1 MNKDQKA
8 KEWRELKAAEAAFFR
23 SLQFLSER
31 VRRARRESLVC
42 RAQFWGGRSAARL
55 DSHLLLPRFP
65 VVSMAVNRRA
75 SVPIALFR
83 FRRELVFLFLEKH
96 VERRHRAVTT
106 GDVLVPVEFV
116 CGGKRF
122 TAVNLL
128 LQHPKI
134 VSYHDNLMEEDL
146 QLDFL
151 FLKILVRRFQNQFAA
166 APARR
171 KFPDD
176 GIRFV
181 QSKLVNN
188 AGDDLFDEL
197 SEGNIQA
204 GERRLRFRGLN
215 LAGLRRKGTLEV
227 VELNVNTLLG
237 DRRHNTGAVLRVP
250 DLLADVECFNF
261 HCCDV
266 FNLCREPVS

>member
-1 MNKDQKA
+1 
-8 KEWRELKAAEAAFFR
+8 
-23 SLQFLSER
+23 
-31 VRRARRESLVC
+31 
-42 RAQFWGGRSAARL
+42 
-55 DSHLLLPRFP
+55 
-65 VVSMAVNRRA
+65 
-75 SVPIALFR
+75 
-83 FRRELVFLFLEKH
+83 
-96 VERRHRAVTT
+96 
-106 GDVLVPVEFV
+106 
-116 CGGKRF
+116 
-122 TAVNLL
+122 
-128 LQHPKI
+128 
-134 VSYHDNLMEEDL
+134 NLMEEDL

-181 QSKLVNN
+181 QSELVNN

-215 LAGLRRKGTLEV
+215 LAGLRRKGALEV
-227 VELNVNTLLG
+227 VELNVNALLG
-237 DRRHNTGAVLRVP
+237 DRRHDAGAVLRVP

-261 HCCDV
+261 HCRDA
-266 FNLCREPVS
+266 FQSVSRTCFMNFLRTPASLKST